1 MVRRNARPGAAEETV
16 KRQAGRLAERIPEGA
31 VERRDADYR
40 HALVTEKVDVF
51 PRPRPEL
58 RDVPGVAADQQL
70 AEFLDH
76 LHQHLGAPIVE
87 GEDKVLADDARV
99 AAHAHEDAA
108 EAANLPER
116 AADRL
121 VERDRHGRRVD
132 AGDLH
137 ARAPAS
143 MRVAAPLGKRSRIA
157 GSGSQPSPGLCGTL
171 TLPSLTRPHG
181 SKGFA
186 SMSSHS

>member
-1 MVRRNARPGAAEETV
+1 MVRGNARPSAAEETV
-16 KRQAGRLAERIPEGA
+16 KRQAGRLAERIPERA
-31 VERRDADYR
+31 VERRDADHR
-40 HALVTEKVDVF
+40 HALVAEEVDVF

-58 RDVPGVAADQQL
+58 RDVPGVAADQEL

-121 VERDRHGRRVD
+121 VERDRVST
-132 AGDLH
+132 
-137 ARAPAS
+137 RAIFTPA
-143 MRVAAPLGKRSRIA
+143 
-157 GSGSQPSPGLCGTL
+157 
-171 TLPSLTRPHG
+171 
-181 SKGFA
+181 
-186 SMSSHS
+186 